1 MKVSFPSESPRHIS
15 QEGRYFEIRVEEI
28 VPGWVGGLGIGV
40 AQQPSQNID
49 GLKRLP
55 DKAWRIPKTTVV
67 GDLVKGPGGWDDGDD
82 GGWVMVQLLCK
93 ICNTVFR
100 YSCLFSSCFCRLLLD
115 MNGFWSYNVL
125 HLARSVSYNF
135 PFLEATGAASSW
147 MGANT
152 EPHGIRIAY
161 ATVPKLASS
170 LRIPG
175 TSFSFRMM

>member
-1 MKVSFPSESPRHIS
+1 MKVSIPSESPRHIS

-82 GGWVMVQLLCK
+82 GGWVMVQLSSK
-93 ICNTVFR
+93 FATR
-100 YSCLFSSCFCRLLLD
+100 YSGIPVFFLPVFAGFCL
-115 MNGFWSYNVL
+115 
-125 HLARSVSYNF
+125 
-135 PFLEATGAASSW
+135 T
-147 MGANT
+147 
-152 EPHGIRIAY
+152 
-161 ATVPKLASS
+161 
-170 LRIPG
+170 
-175 TSFSFRMM
+175 